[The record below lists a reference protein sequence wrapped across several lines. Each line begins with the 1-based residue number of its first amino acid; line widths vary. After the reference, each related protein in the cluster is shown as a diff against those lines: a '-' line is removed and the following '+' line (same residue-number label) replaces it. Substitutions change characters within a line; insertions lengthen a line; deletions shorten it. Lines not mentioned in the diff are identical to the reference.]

1 MPSSMVSPRIYLGER
16 ETVTLADSRGT
27 DRAGSISYWSD
38 FLYFELL
45 AGVTL
50 GMRQLRIGA
59 LVL

>member
-1 MPSSMVSPRIYLGER
+1 MVSLRIYLGER
-16 ETVTLADSRGT
+16 ETVTLADSRST
-27 DRAGSISYWSD
+27 DCAGSISYWSD
-38 FLYFELL
+38 LVHFELL